1 MGRAVALSHL
11 LYYLWE
17 ACGQGPLDTWAG
29 LSARAVLCYHVLME
43 QRVEQA
49 RRFDHV
55 LVHYGEVGLKGQNRP
70 RFEKALVDNIAR
82 ALSGLHIK
90 AVRKLYGRLVVDL
103 APESPWEEV
112 RDRLGRVCGVVNFS
126 PAHRV
131 EATLEDIEV
140 AVDEV
145 IAPHTFES
153 FRVQTKRAD
162 KAFPLKSPDLNAHIG
177 ARIQAA
183 TGAAVDLSDAAQ
195 LTVVI
200 EIVSGTALVACGRQP
215 GPGGLPVGIAGRV
228 ACMLSG
234 GIDSPVAAYYMLK
247 RGCQVDFV
255 HFHSY
260 PYTDRASVDKAV
272 EVARLLTR
280 FQYRATIALVPF
292 AEVQQRI
299 VAETP
304 APLRIILYRRFMV
317 RIAEAITRQD
327 GASALVTGESLG
339 QVSSQT
345 LANLS
350 TIEAAATTPIL
361 RPLIGMD
368 KQEIIKIARVIGT
381 YEVSIQPH
389 DDCCSFLMP
398 NRPATRSTPEQ
409 LEAAEAPLDV
419 EALVEMALEGT
430 ETEKLA
436 WP

>member
-1 MGRAVALSHL
+1 
-11 LYYLWE
+11 
-17 ACGQGPLDTWAG
+17 
-29 LSARAVLCYHVLME
+29 ME

-49 RRFDHV
+49 RWFDHV

-70 RFEKALVDNIAR
+70 RFEKALIDNIAR

-103 APESPWEEV
+103 APESPWGEV
-112 RDRLGRVCGVVNFS
+112 RERLGRVCGVVNFS

-131 EATLEDIEV
+131 EATVEDIES
-140 AVDEV
+140 AVDEA
-145 IAPHTFES
+145 IAPYTFES

-162 KAFPLKSPDLNAHIG
+162 KTFPLISPDLNARIG

-183 TGAAVDLSDAAQ
+183 TGAAVDLSDAARM
-195 LTVVI
+195 TVVI
-200 EIVSGTALVACGRQP
+200 EIVSGTALVACRRHP
-215 GPGGLPVGIAGRV
+215 GPGGLPVGVSGRV

-234 GIDSPVAAYYMLK
+234 GIDSPVAAYAMLK
-247 RGCQVDFV
+247 RGCNVDFI

-260 PYTDRASVDKAV
+260 PYTDRASVDKVV
-272 EVARLLTR
+272 EIARLLTR
-280 FQYRATIALVPF
+280 YQYRASIALVPF

-304 APLRIILYRRFMV
+304 APLRVILYRRFMV
-317 RIAEAITRQD
+317 RIAEAIALRE
-327 GASALVTGESLG
+327 GARALVTGESLG

-345 LANLS
+345 LANLA
-350 TIEAAATTPIL
+350 TIEAAAQRPVL

-368 KQEIIKIARVIGT
+368 KQEIIDLARRIGT

-398 NRPATRSTPEQ
+398 DRPATRSTPEE
-409 LEAAEAPLDV
+409 LEAAEANLDV

-430 ETEKLA
+430 ETERLS